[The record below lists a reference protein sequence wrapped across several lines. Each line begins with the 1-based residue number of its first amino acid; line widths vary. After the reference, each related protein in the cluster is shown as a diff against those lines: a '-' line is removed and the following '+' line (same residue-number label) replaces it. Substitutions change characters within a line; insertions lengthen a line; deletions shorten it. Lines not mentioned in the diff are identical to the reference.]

1 MPKENIEKNGKYG
14 ETGYPAVEKLIDT
27 ENFNEVNEAFEDAY
41 TQLSLIAKKKGGMK
55 TQRDVKRAMKALQLT
70 MDLFSELLSIKYR
83 LQEAAAEQESK
94 DKK

>member
-1 MPKENIEKNGKYG
+1 MKENVKYG

-27 ENFNEVNEAFEDAY
+27 EKFDEVNEAFEDAY
-41 TQLSLIAKKKGGMK
+41 SQLALIAKKKGGMK